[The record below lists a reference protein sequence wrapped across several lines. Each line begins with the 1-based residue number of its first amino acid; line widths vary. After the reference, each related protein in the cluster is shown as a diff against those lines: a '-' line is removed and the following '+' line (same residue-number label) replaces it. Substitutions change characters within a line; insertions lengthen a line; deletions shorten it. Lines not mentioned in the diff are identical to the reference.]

1 MQLGDCL
8 VSMTGPFNV
17 EYNCYCFMVAKLVQA
32 ITQIIVVIMSYYP
45 QYFAS

>member
-1 MQLGDCL
+1 
-8 VSMTGPFNV
+8 
-17 EYNCYCFMVAKLVQA
+17 MVAKLVQA